1 MKKKKFIVFALAVAF
16 LFALAA
22 FVACSADTK
31 YNEVSDGKDYTYDNS
46 EFDPDL
52 VQPDEGVTL
61 DGVLD
66 EAMYQSQ
73 RWLHAVKVDKNEI
86 DPAYDYDAAV
96 EMIESAAQMDMVVA
110 FGEKGFYVGFDVQ
123 EAPGNSVWVNLDRA
137 SYLNSCI
144 ELYMAAEGTTGLYE
158 DDTFEIDM
166 MPSGD
171 MVFKKA
177 DGVEQGGG
185 GKGWVEITAP
195 YDTMPRLAATTKGGE
210 INTTACNGYT
220 LELFVPYNFLE
231 KYGYDT
237 EGLKAGTSE
246 LYLNPVNIT
255 SYNYD
260 GNDMNNDRWW
270 FSTASQLDGDGW
282 TNPSEWY
289 HFNHGGLVGYDIG
302 ITQNGDTAGGSVMEY
317 LGYDFAVADN
327 TVTFLINEAEGY
339 ALKSL
344 SVNGSSVLGDVVYD
358 DEGRAQYVTLGKVR
372 GDLDVEVEFVPYSAG
387 TAAQVS
393 VKEGYTHGTV
403 SLDKDSYVVGDSVT
417 LTLTPEE
424 GYVVSDVLANGDSI
438 FGIGLVTED
447 GGKTFTLTTRCV
459 ETPLEFE
466 VVFAEAT
473 DVDGLQ
479 FTFILGDV
487 DGMSVRLRNAA
498 GDIYE
503 STVSG
508 ATATFNGI
516 PAGLYTL
523 DVSITNYWLAV
534 DEYFVSTA
542 VEHEVNLSEFL
553 PNGIYHQGDF
563 TDLPAQSTS
572 YYYRTVNSNISEEAW
587 FAMKI
592 AVDPEGAPRGQ
603 KYRIGYRMYVNGVE
617 CGPTLMWYTKYN
629 SFRFSQCGLNWTE
642 VDIPSE
648 YNDAV
653 WQRNGENG
661 MYMIVHFDPSAG
673 TMGVYLALSDKSELY
688 HLVDLQHDSF
698 KGGTI
703 TQFGAGVWVQGN
715 SYCPAEIHD
724 LRYGTSL
731 SDCLGFD
738 ADDTITVNNPAVTGG
753 LIALGKSSYVRGETV
768 VLDIQP
774 EEGYVLSALTVNGKD
789 VFSEVS
795 DNRLEFYLIDAELN
809 IAATFEGYTPVSF
822 TADVAAWKAG
832 SEVDLTGATVTL
844 SSSQIAY
851 EGIEV
856 SGGQISAEVRAG
868 TYTASLSLDNYLTAT
883 VVVGDDGQVDEIV
896 FEYDLFSVVQGAES
910 NWDLTNQNHGSF
922 TLNAVPNYSGISM
935 NDSVNNFVFEINF
948 TSVKTSTN
956 VTRNEVRLLFDDG
969 VRIGIDIL
977 SDGTGAKI
985 ESSDTS
991 NGATTPAGD
1000 STSMYPWARWYTLT
1014 TEEVKKYNSE
1024 EGILFKV
1031 VRLDD
1036 MVYVYLDGVLR
1047 AEKKLE
1053 LSGKNYGSEPC
1064 YVGVYRWDGGLQK
1077 EYNYTFYTADTEAS
1091 VTVKDGYTNGTV
1103 TLDQP
1108 SYNVT
1113 DTVTVS
1119 FEPAEGYILQSVSVN
1134 GQDMTGQVSENTLTF
1149 ICTEPAYEIE
1159 VSFIA
1164 MSEVSVT
1171 ADVTAW
1177 RAGSEVSLADATVSL
1192 SNSITSYQDIAI
1204 EGGKIAAEVI
1214 PGTYTATL
1222 SLDGYLS
1229 ATVVVGESGGALD
1242 EIVFEYNLFTVASG
1256 SNWDLSEQNRGEITL
1271 NNGGYGGI
1279 TMTDN
1284 LNDFTFE
1291 VNFTGAKAE
1300 GQTNEVRNEI
1310 RLAFSNGKYLALD
1323 LLYSNGAGIVQTP
1336 TWGDGYLYASWDA
1349 KYTMT
1354 AEESEKYLSADG
1366 ILFKVIRRGNV
1377 VCLYLD
1383 GKFVLDFDIS
1393 ECAGTTAT
1401 LSLYHWDGGQT
1412 VHYDYTFS
1420 AQPTAA
1426 DISIKEGYTNGT
1438 AVLGQDSYSVGDLV
1452 ILTLTPETGY
1462 VVGDVLVNGSSV
1474 LSSLTTEDGETYTV
1488 SYLCT
1493 SSPVEFE
1500 VTFVAQTDVDV
1511 LVNFAE
1517 SNNADGMS
1525 VRLTQAGGQAYTA
1538 AVSNNAAAFE
1548 GLPAGFYTIEANI
1561 ANYWLN
1567 AGTVYVYASMTAPT
1581 IDLSSYFEGGNV
1593 FFSGN
1598 FDNLPTQPEDTK
1610 ADPYM
1615 EHYNAV
1621 NTTVE
1626 GDAWFAGKIMIA
1638 PDANLAATNYGV
1650 GYRFMIGGEEYN
1662 LMLVWKNGDKS
1673 FYLRLCRGGAI
1684 GGDAEAILLPSE
1696 YNSLINADDES
1707 GLTAEQLTGLYL
1719 VVYYDRAAG
1728 VFSVYVTMSDK
1739 TEIYHLADIEANGG
1753 DITQFGTALW
1763 IKKKVV
1769 ATTTISEFR
1778 YGASLAEAL
1787 GFDDG
1792 DTVTVTNPTVEN
1804 GAIVLNQESYVRGD
1818 FVTLSVQPADG
1829 YVLSALTVN
1838 GKDVFSQ
1845 IAYNRLAFYLTDA
1858 ELNVAATFTAGT
1870 KVSVSADVAAWK
1882 AGNAADLTGETVSL
1896 VSNAITYDLAIE
1908 SGKLTAEVIQGTY
1921 TAILSLPGYKS
1932 QQVTIGAEGLAAL
1945 TFEYDL
1951 FSVVQGSE
1959 SNWDLTNQNHG
1970 SFTLNAVP
1978 NYSGISMNDSV
1989 NNFVFEINF
1998 TSVKTGTNVTRNEVR
2013 LLFDDGVRIGIDI
2026 ISDGT
2031 GAKIESSD
2039 TSDGA
2044 TTPAGDSTSMYPW
2057 ARWYVLTTEEVA
2069 KYNSEEGI
2077 LFKVVRLDDMVY
2089 VYLDGVLRA
2098 ERKLELS
2105 GKNYGSEPCYIG
2117 VYRWDGG
2124 LQKEYNY
2131 TFSEDPADIEAALQ
2145 GTAA

>member
-1 MKKKKFIVFALAVAF
+1 MKKKKFLIFALAFA
-16 LFALAA
+16 LLLALAA
-22 FVACSADTK
+22 FVACSGNVQ
-31 YNEVSDGKDYTYDNS
+31 YNDVGSDDDYTYDNS

-66 EAMYQSQ
+66 EAMYQNQ
-73 RWLHAVKVDKNEI
+73 RWLRAVKVSKSEVGT
-86 DPAYDYDAAV
+86 DYDAVAEAV
-96 EMIESAAQMDMVVA
+96 ENAAKIGMVVS
-110 FGEKGFYVGFDVQ
+110 FGEKGFYVGFDVD
-123 EAPGNSVWVNLDRA
+123 EAPGNHVWVNPDRT
-137 SYLNSCI
+137 SYFNSCI
-144 ELYMAAEGTTGLYE
+144 ELYMAAEGTTGLYF
-158 DDTFEIDM
+158 DNTFEIDL
-166 MPSGD
+166 MPTGD

-177 DGVEQGGG
+177 DGVNRTDGS
-185 GKGWVEITAP
+185 KGWAEITAP

-210 INTTACNGYT
+210 VNTTDCIGYT
-220 LELFVPYNFLE
+220 LELFIPYNFLE
-231 KYGYDT
+231 QYGYET
-237 EGLKAGTSE
+237 EGLKDGTSE
-246 LYLNPVNIT
+246 IYFNPVNIT

-260 GNDMNNDRWW
+260 GTNLDADRWW

-282 TNPSEWY
+282 TNPMDWY
-289 HFNHGGLVGYDIG
+289 HFDHGGLVSYDID
-302 ITQNGDTAGGSVMEY
+302 ITQTGDTSCGSIMEY

-327 TVTFLINEAEGY
+327 TVTFLLQEAEGC
-339 ALKSL
+339 ALKTL

-358 DEGRAQYVTLGKVR
+358 ANGRAQYVTTVGKVT
-372 GDLDVEVEFVPYSAG
+372 GDLNVVAEFVPYSEGEPAVV
-387 TAAQVS
+387 T

-403 SLDKDSYVVGDSVT
+403 SLDKDSYVVGDPVT
-417 LTLTPEE
+417 LTLVPEE
-424 GYVVSDVLANGDSI
+424 GYVVSDVLANGESI

-447 GGKTFTLTTRCV
+447 GGKTFTITTRCV

-466 VVFAEAT
+466 VIFTQAGNVDGYQFVFAT
-473 DVDGLQ
+473 SNH
-479 FTFILGDV
+479 V
-487 DGMSVRLRNAA
+487 DGMTVRLRNAA
-498 GDIYE
+498 GETYE
-503 STVSG
+503 TTVNGS
-508 ATATFNGI
+508 TATFNGI
-516 PAGLYTL
+516 PAGLYTFEA
-523 DVSITNYWLAV
+523 DITNYWLEIG
-534 DEYFVSTA
+534 EYFVSAAT
-542 VEHEVNLSEFL
+542 VNDVNISGSF

-592 AVDPEGAPRGQ
+592 AVDPDGAPRGQ
-603 KYRIGYRMYVNGVE
+603 KYRIGYRMYIDGVE

-653 WQRNGENG
+653 WQRNGEDG

-688 HLVDLQHDSF
+688 HLVDLQDSRLQ
-698 KGGTI
+698 GTI
-703 TQFGAGVWVQGN
+703 TQFGAGVWIEGN

-724 LRYGTSL
+724 LRYGMSL

-768 VLDIQP
+768 VLDVQP

-922 TLNAVPNYSGISM
+922 TLKAVSENYSGISM

-948 TSVKTSTN
+948 TSVKTSTA

-1000 STSMYPWARWYTLT
+1000 STSMYPWARWYVLT

-1103 TLDQP
+1103 ALDQP

-1119 FEPAEGYILQSVSVN
+1119 FEPADGFVLERVSVN

-1149 ICTEPAYEIE
+1149 ICMEPAYEIE

-1177 RAGSEVSLADATVSL
+1177 RAGSEVSLAGATISL
-1192 SNSITSYQDIAI
+1192 ANSVASYQDIAI

-1222 SLDGYLS
+1222 SLPGYLPVEI
-1229 ATVVVGESGGALD
+1229 TVSEGGSLD
-1242 EIVFEYNLFTVASG
+1242 AIVFEYDLFTVTSG
-1256 SNWDLSEQNRGEITL
+1256 TGWDLSEQNRGSITF
-1271 NNGGYGGI
+1271 NDGGDGAV
-1279 TMTDN
+1279 TMN
-1284 LNDFTFE
+1284 SSVNDFIFE
-1291 VNFTGAKAE
+1291 INFTGVKTETANVVR
-1300 GQTNEVRNEI
+1300 NEVR
-1310 RLAFSNGKYLALD
+1310 LAFDNGKYLGID
-1323 LLYSNGAGIVQTP
+1323 LLQNGATGPYVIQLP
-1336 TWGDGYLYASWDA
+1336 SWDGNYLYSGYPVRYTLTEEEIA
-1349 KYTMT
+1349 KYNT
-1354 AEESEKYLSADG
+1354 EEG
-1366 ILFKVIRRGNV
+1366 ISFKVMRIGGTAYV
-1377 VCLYLD
+1377 YLD
-1383 GKFVLDFDIS
+1383 DVLR
-1393 ECAGTTAT
+1393 AT
-1401 LSLYHWDGGQT
+1401 VELTGCENASAILGIHHWDGGLT
-1412 VHYDYTFS
+1412 VEYNFTFS
-1420 AQPTAA
+1420 TQMPAA
-1426 DISIKEGYTNGT
+1426 DVSVKEGYTNGT
-1438 AVLGQDSYSVGDLV
+1438 VALDRESYELGDLIV
-1452 ILTLTPETGY
+1452 LTLTPETGY
-1462 VVGDVLVNGSSV
+1462 IVGDVLLNGTSIRDEYP
-1474 LSSLTTEDGETYTV
+1474 TTDDGNVYYIRYTCMEP
-1488 SYLCT
+1488 S
-1493 SSPVEFE
+1493 VEFE
-1500 VTFVAQTDVDV
+1500 VTFVAQTDIDV
-1511 LVNFAE
+1511 QVNFAE

-1538 AVSNNAAAFE
+1538 TVSNNAAAFE

-1581 IDLSSYFEGGNV
+1581 IDLSSYFEGGSV

-1845 IAYNRLAFYLTDA
+1845 IAYNQLAFYLTDA
-1858 ELNVAATFTAGT
+1858 ELNVAATFAAGT

-1882 AGNAADLTGETVSL
+1882 AGNAVDLTGETVSL

-1951 FSVVQGSE
+1951 FRANAGS
-1959 SNWDLTNQNHG
+1959 WDLTNQNRG
-1970 SFTLNAVP
+1970 SFTLN
-1978 NYSGISMNDSV
+1978 NGGGGNISMNDLV
-1989 NNFVFEINF
+1989 DDFVFEINF
-1998 TSVKTGTNVTRNEVR
+1998 TGIKTETANVVRNEVR
-2013 LLFDDGVRIGIDI
+2013 LDFDNGTSIGFDLLQNGTNAPYI
-2026 ISDGT
+2026 IQT
-2031 GAKIESSD
+2031 GGHGNNFLYGWQSWYTLTDDEIAEYN
-2039 TSDGA
+2039 A
-2044 TTPAGDSTSMYPW
+2044 EAGIS
-2057 ARWYVLTTEEVA
+2057 
-2069 KYNSEEGI
+2069 
-2077 LFKVVRLDDMVY
+2077 FKVVRQGGTAYIFLNDI
-2089 VYLDGVLRA
+2089 LRA
-2098 ERKLELS
+2098 TIELTGCEDAS
-2105 GKNYGSEPCYIG
+2105 AVLS
-2117 VYRWDGG
+2117 VYHWDGG
-2124 LQKEYNY
+2124 LTVNYHY
-2131 TFSEDPADIEAALQ
+2131 TFSTAAEDIAAALE
-2145 GTAA
+2145 GIA

>member
-22 FVACSADTK
+22 FVACSADAK

-144 ELYMAAEGTTGLYE
+144 ELYIAAEGTTGLYE

-289 HFNHGGLVGYDIG
+289 HFNHGGLVGYDID

-358 DEGRAQYVTLGKVR
+358 DAGRAQYVTLGKVR

-387 TAAQVS
+387 TAAEVS

-447 GGKTFTLTTRCV
+447 GGKTFTLTTKCV

-479 FTFILGDV
+479 FTFILGDL

-498 GDIYE
+498 GDIYK
-503 STVSG
+503 STVDG
-508 ATATFNGI
+508 TTAVFNGI

-523 DVSITNYWLAV
+523 EVNITNYWLAV

-896 FEYDLFSVVQGAES
+896 FEYDLFSVVQGSES

-922 TLNAVPNYSGISM
+922 TLKAVSENYSGISM

-948 TSVKTSTN
+948 TSVKTSTA

-1149 ICTEPAYEIE
+1149 ICMEPAYEIE
-1159 VSFIA
+1159 VSFIV
-1164 MSEVSVT
+1164 MSEVSVA

-1192 SNSITSYQDIAI
+1192 SNSIASYQDIAI

-1229 ATVVVGESGGALD
+1229 ATVVVGESGGTLD

-1426 DISIKEGYTNGT
+1426 DVSIKEGYTNGT

-1517 SNNADGMS
+1517 SNNAGGMS

-1548 GLPAGFYTIEANI
+1548 GLPAGFYTVEANI

-1739 TEIYHLADIEANGG
+1739 TEIYYLADIEANGG

-1845 IAYNRLAFYLTDA
+1845 IAYNQLAFYLTDA

-1896 VSNAITYDLAIE
+1896 VSNAITYEDLAIE

-1951 FSVVQGSE
+1951 FRANAGS
-1959 SNWDLTNQNHG
+1959 WDLTNQNRG
-1970 SFTLNAVP
+1970 SFTLN
-1978 NYSGISMNDSV
+1978 NGGGGNISMNDLV
-1989 NNFVFEINF
+1989 DDFVFEINF
-1998 TSVKTGTNVTRNEVR
+1998 TGAKTEKASVVRNEVR
-2013 LLFDDGVRIGIDI
+2013 LDFDNGTSIGFDLLQNGTNAPYI
-2026 ISDGT
+2026 IQT
-2031 GAKIESSD
+2031 GGHGNNFLYGWQSWYTLTDDEIAEYN
-2039 TSDGA
+2039 A
-2044 TTPAGDSTSMYPW
+2044 EAGI
-2057 ARWYVLTTEEVA
+2057 R
-2069 KYNSEEGI
+2069 
-2077 LFKVVRLDDMVY
+2077 FKVVRQGGTAYIFLND
-2089 VYLDGVLRA
+2089 VLRA
-2098 ERKLELS
+2098 TIALTGCEDAS
-2105 GKNYGSEPCYIG
+2105 AVFS
-2117 VYRWDGG
+2117 VYHWDGG
-2124 LQKEYNY
+2124 LTVNYNY

-2145 GTAA
+2145 GAAA